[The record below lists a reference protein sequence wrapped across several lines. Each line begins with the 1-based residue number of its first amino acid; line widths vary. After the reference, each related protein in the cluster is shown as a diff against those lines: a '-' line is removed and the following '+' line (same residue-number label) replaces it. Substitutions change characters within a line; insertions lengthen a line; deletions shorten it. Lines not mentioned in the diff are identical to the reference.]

1 MRVVGFLCLAE
12 VFSMLPFATFPA
24 LLPVL
29 MDAWQL
35 HHSEAGLISGSFFG
49 GYMAAVPVLVS
60 LTDRVDAR
68 RVYGFATI
76 LSAGGTLGFA
86 LYADGLW
93 SGLLFQALAGAGL
106 AGTYMPGLKI
116 LSDHISGPR
125 QSRAIALYTSTFGI
139 GTSLSLWL
147 AGTIA
152 AVSGWPWAFGLAA
165 LGPVT
170 AGVLVITAFPPRPPP
185 RPTASKPALLDFR
198 PVFRNRGATRYIFG
212 YAAHCWELF
221 GFRSWIVTFLA
232 ISLGS
237 GTDTTAALAG
247 AATLAAVI
255 NLLGPA
261 ASILGNELA
270 TAADR
275 HRIIALIMMASATL
289 ACLVGFSVM
298 LPWYIAFAGM
308 VIYFMAIMGDSAA
321 LTAGVVAAAAPHR
334 RGTTMA
340 LHSLLGF
347 GAGFVAPVVFGA
359 VLDVLGGDASM
370 LAWGGAFA
378 SLALGYVIALPML
391 WWSRTRASTAAQ

>member
-1 MRVVGFLCLAE
+1 M
-12 VFSMLPFATFPA
+12 MPFATFPA

-29 MDAWQL
+29 MKAWGL

-68 RVYGFATI
+68 RVYGFATM

-86 LYADGLW
+86 LYANGLW
-93 SGLLFQALAGAGL
+93 SGFFFQALAGAGL

-139 GTSLSLWL
+139 GTSLSLWF
-147 AGTIA
+147 AGTVA
-152 AVSGWPWAFGLAA
+152 SMSGWPWAFGLAA
-165 LGPVT
+165 CGPVA
-170 AGVLVITAFPPRPPP
+170 AGILVFIGIRPRQPP
-185 RPTASKPALLDFR
+185 RPTAPQPALLDFR
-198 PVFRNRGATRYIFG
+198 PVFRNREAIRYIFG

-221 GFRSWIVTFLA
+221 GFRSWIVAFFA
-232 ISLGS
+232 ICLGS
-237 GTDTTAALAG
+237 GADLTETLAG
-247 AATLAAVI
+247 AAALAAIV

-270 TAADR
+270 SIADR
-275 HRIIALIMMASATL
+275 RRVIMWMMAASSTL
-289 ACLVGFSVM
+289 ACLVGFGVQ
-298 LPWYIAFAGM
+298 LPWYFAFAGM
-308 VIYFMAIMGDSAA
+308 VIYFTAIMSDSAA
-321 LTAGVVAAAAPHR
+321 LTAGVVAAAAPHQ
-334 RGTTMA
+334 RGATMA

-347 GAGFVAPVVFGA
+347 GAGFVAPVIFGV
-359 VLDVLGGDASM
+359 VLDLLGGEVSG

-378 SLALGYVIALPML
+378 SLALGYVIVLPML
-391 WWSRTRASTAAQ
+391 WWSRARARSAARRRA